1 MIRRLSLITEGI
13 GNLEGSVLLLHY
25 CVATAV
31 SSIHQIHARSFTS
44 IDARKH
50 ILRQEGRCFSCLKK
64 GHVSHMCRQNR
75 KCSQCG
81 GKHHLSICFNHEDS
95 SKANEECQSSPEQG
109 SMPLNPKAEPYRSSA
124 LFVDASGT
132 ILLQTARAMCFN
144 YENERKRVEL
154 RFAFDS
160 GSQRSYVT
168 ERACRKLCLKSIGS
182 SVLKITAFGGEEGKD
197 QCCNVVHLGVVS
209 KDGRVQKL
217 SLLTVPIICEPLSG
231 ASINNS
237 VVQCDHIDGLE
248 LADAISGEDLIEI
261 QCSPPNSN
269 PLSTNFHLF

>member
-81 GKHHLSICFNHEDS
+81 GKHHLSICFNREDC

-144 YENERKRVEL
+144 YENEREWNCDLHLTADLSNHMLQSVL
-154 RFAFDS
+154 V
-160 GSQRSYVT
+160 GS
-168 ERACRKLCLKSIGS
+168 CPLKSIGS
-182 SVLKITAFGGEEGKD
+182 SVMQITAFGGEEGKD
-197 QCCNVVHLGVVS
+197 QCCNVVHLGVVP

-269 PLSTNFHLF
+269 PLSTNFRLF